1 MRDDSRPSLA
11 ARVLLATV
19 AFYARFLSRGLHALV
34 PGSGCRFHPTCSAYA
49 AEAIR
54 RHGAWRGGG
63 LALRRLGRCHPW
75 GGCGE
80 DPVP

>member
-1 MRDDSRPSLA
+1 MAARLLLA
-11 ARVLLATV
+11 AVGL
-19 AFYARFLSRGLHALV
+19 YARFLSRPLHALV

-49 AEAIR
+49 AEAVR
-54 RHGAWRGGG
+54 RHGALRGGW
-63 LALRRLGRCHPW
+63 LAFRRIGRCHPW